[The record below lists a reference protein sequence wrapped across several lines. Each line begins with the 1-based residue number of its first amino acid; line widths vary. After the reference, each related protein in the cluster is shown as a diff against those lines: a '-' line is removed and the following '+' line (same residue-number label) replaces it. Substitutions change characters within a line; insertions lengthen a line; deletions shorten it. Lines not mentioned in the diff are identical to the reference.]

1 MGWIAAVARFGDD
14 ALRAELAGVS
24 PVVARA
30 ALLGVPGVVE
40 VVATETHATV
50 FFAGAAPEPD
60 ALRAMV
66 PPSPPAATA
75 DATATIAVEVA
86 YDGPDLAE
94 VAAATGLTVEEIAT
108 RHAAASYVV
117 SFVGFR
123 PGFAYLRGSPPEL
136 HLPRRATPRARV
148 PALSLGVA
156 AAFTG
161 VYPSACPGGWWLIGR
176 AVGFAPFAGE
186 RATLTPGA
194 RVALV
199 RVG

>member
-1 MGWIAAVARFGDD
+1 MGFVAGVARFGDD
-14 ALRAELAGVS
+14 ALRVELSGVTPAS
-24 PVVARA
+24 ARA
-30 ALLGVPGVVE
+30 ALLALPGAVE
-40 VVATETHATV
+40 VVATETHAIV
-50 FFAGAAPEPD
+50 YFAGPAPAPE
-60 ALRAMV
+60 ALASV
-66 PPSPPAATA
+66 APTPPAEAAAAAATVA
-75 DATATIAVEVA
+75 IEVA

-94 VAAATGLTVEEIAT
+94 VAARTGLTVDAIAA

-156 AAFTG
+156 SAFTG
-161 VYPSACPGGWWLIGR
+161 IYPTACPGGWWLLGR
-176 AVGFAPFAGE
+176 AVGFAPFEGE
-186 RATLTPGA
+186 AAALTPGA
-194 RVALV
+194 RVTLV